1 MTVIRVRDLSIDF
14 PIYQTSA
21 RSLKLRLVGS
31 SSRGRI
37 GSGRHRQLLVR
48 ALQDLSCEFHDGD
61 RVGLVGSNGAGK
73 STLLAVLAGIYEP
86 TRGEVLVKGKVTALL
101 DLNLGMDS
109 DASGYENILIR
120 GRLLGMSRAEVQSH
134 LEEIADFT
142 ELGDH
147 LELPLRTYSAGMRLR
162 LAFGIS
168 TCVAPDVLLIDEVIG
183 AGDRR
188 FAEKARARFTAMANK
203 AKVLMVASH
212 NSEILSTLCTKAL
225 WLEGGRIRM
234 LGSTADVLDAYQGPP
249 SDSPNAPVKAAPAE
263 SASSAS

>member
-1 MTVIRVRDLSIDF
+1 MTVISVRDLSIDF
-14 PIYQTSA
+14 PIYQAGA

-31 SSRGRI
+31 GSRGRI

-48 ALQDLSCEFHDGD
+48 ALQNLTCEFHDGD

-86 TRGEVLVKGKVTALL
+86 TRGEVLVKGKVSALL
-101 DLNLGMDS
+101 DISLGMDNDS
-109 DASGYENILIR
+109 NGYENIFVR
-120 GRLLGMSRAEVQSH
+120 GRLLGLSRAEIQNRLQDIV
-134 LEEIADFT
+134 DFT

-168 TCVAPDVLLIDEVIG
+168 TCIEPDVLLIDEVIG

-188 FAEKARARFTAMANK
+188 FAEKARTRFTAMANK
-203 AKVLMVASH
+203 AKVLVVASH
-212 NSEILSTLCTKAL
+212 NSDILSALCNKAI
-225 WLEGGRIRM
+225 WLEGGQIRM
-234 LGSTADVLDAYQGPP
+234 SGATEEVLAAYQ
-249 SDSPNAPVKAAPAE
+249 APAPAAAEPAADPKAAAGKT
-263 SASSAS
+263 